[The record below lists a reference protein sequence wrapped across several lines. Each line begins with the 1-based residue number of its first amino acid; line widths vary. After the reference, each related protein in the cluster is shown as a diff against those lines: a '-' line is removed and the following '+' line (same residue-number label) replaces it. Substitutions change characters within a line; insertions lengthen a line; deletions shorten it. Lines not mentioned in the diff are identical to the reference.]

1 DMRPGRFAAL
11 TAGGGQA
18 ERSRA
23 HLKSETAGRNQSS
36 EPTSHPDKGTPVVR
50 RVRKARGL
58 QQTAQIPK
66 EMNHMSP
73 HVCPRSIWDRLL
85 IVLLALLALAALTA
99 APTFAAQS
107 GSARAV
113 AARRLPAPDRALAS
127 AATLVRRCQRAHPKS
142 PARCA
147 AARRALQRSGS
158 RLAGA
163 QAALTG

>member
-23 HLKSETAGRNQSS
+23 HLKSETAGRNPSS
-36 EPTSHPDKGTPVVR
+36 EPPSHPDKGTPVVR

-58 QQTAQIPK
+58 QQTAQPPK
-66 EMNHMSP
+66 EMNHMPP

-113 AARRLPAPDRALAS
+113 AARRLPALRLDAAKVARRDRALVS
-127 AATLVRRCQRAHPKS
+127 AANLVRRCQRAHPKS

-147 AARRALQRSGS
+147 AA
-158 RLAGA
+158 
-163 QAALTG
+163 